1 MTPTEV
7 NDVKQSEPQTQ
18 TVIKTE
24 GLFVYLFF
32 SLFFLLSPNQGTL
45 KGRSCWFSLKTFG

>member
-45 KGRSCWFSLKTFG
+45 KGRSC